1 MTGPDGLPRRERQT
15 VNVSTVNG
23 SSSMVRFWVRV
34 GVLSAV
40 AFLLMLLEFNV
51 PPFPAFLQYDP
62 SEVPALIGGFAMG
75 PAAGVAAVAGKCL
88 LFLLSGKDEAGLI
101 GTAANFV
108 AGFPLVLVA
117 AWVYAKVRTLN
128 GAVVGLVLGTLV
140 TLVAT
145 SLGNY
150 FIFLPAW
157 GITQGRWPMILS
169 TLVPFNAVKG
179 LITSVLTLLLYKR
192 IRGLLR

>member
-1 MTGPDGLPRRERQT
+1 VTGPDGLPRRERQT

>member
-1 MTGPDGLPRRERQT
+1 
-15 VNVSTVNG
+15 
-23 SSSMVRFWVRV
+23 MVRFWVRV